1 MNKLG
6 YSSIIIKVVGTSD
19 GLNKEQAAN
28 KLRAYLVAISE
39 RLWEKARELYREYGM
54 DVVNFIVEDISVP
67 EDDPNYRELQKALS
81 TANSEAVK
89 MQRLGYSYQEKR
101 TYDILQDAVQNE
113 GTASDLM
120 GAGMGVGMGLNLG
133 GIFGGAMG
141 GAMQQMNPGMWQ
153 GGYPAYGQFMNGMG
167 SPAGQP
173 MNGMGAPAGQPM
185 AGMGAPAGQPAASF
199 CPECGGR
206 IEPGVKFCMNCG
218 AKLAQEQQPVCP
230 SCHSPVAP
238 EARFCMNCGTKLG
251 TE

>member
-1 MNKLG
+1 MAPLFRLILRG
-6 YSSIIIKVVGTSD
+6 
-19 GLNKEQAAN
+19 EQ
-28 KLRAYLVAISE
+28 K
-39 RLWEKARELYREYGM
+39 RLDFRR
-54 DVVNFIVEDISVP
+54 
-67 EDDPNYRELQKALS
+67 EDDPNFRELQKALS

-101 TYDILQDAVQNE
+101 TYDILQDAAQNE

-173 MNGMGAPAGQPM
+173 
-185 AGMGAPAGQPAASF
+185 AASF

-206 IEPGVKFCMNCG
+206 IEPGAKFCMNCG